1 MLYSGQ
7 VTCDNGGMDL
17 TLEERTELESIIS
30 VGYDGSLSARAQMV
44 LWSGD
49 GCTAG
54 ALTGAGPWSSHPGGC
69 RPCPGLER
77 ARRSRRLA
85 AGRPATAVT
94 DLSSGE
100 WAQLHVELK
109 DLVPALGRLFSL
121 DQVNLAFLMNQDAQV
136 HLHVIPRYRF
146 PRTWA
151 GLVFTDAH
159 WGSAFGPEQRP
170 LPRELLVQ
178 LAAEIRA
185 ELGGSG

>member
-1 MLYSGQ
+1 MADLVLTPETVVRPGAVWTVAVNLNQDLLGKTML
-7 VTCDNGGMDL
+7 
-17 TLEERTELESIIS
+17 
-30 VGYDGSLSARAQMV
+30 V
-44 LWSGD
+44 L
-49 GCTAG
+49 
-54 ALTGAGPWSSHPGGC
+54 
-69 RPCPGLER
+69 
-77 ARRSRRLA
+77 
-85 AGRPATAVT
+85 GRPATAVT

-109 DLVPALGRLFSL
+109 DLVPALGRLFSP
-121 DQVNLAFLMNQDAQV
+121 DQVNLAFLMNQDAHV

-159 WGSAFGPEQRP
+159 WGRSFGPEQRR
-170 LPRELLVQ
+170 LPRELLAQ